1 MHLGMTH
8 SPAAAI
14 GFGFNRRDIV
24 RRSLPP
30 PLIHFFIETIVA
42 IGGHCTAGTAQI
54 SAASGYLAFALL
66 MSLMICCAI
75 ASTCS

>member
-14 GFGFNRRDIV
+14 GFGFNRRDIA

-42 IGGHCTAGTAQI
+42 IRGHCTAGTAQI
-54 SAASGYLAFALL
+54 FATPGYLAFALL